1 MKNQKS
7 KISMAIGA
15 AVIPLVLSMPLTAFA
30 KEAAKAQS
38 ATVGKANVA
47 NSKDAATDNA
57 KANIRKEI
65 VKEAADA
72 ARATTTALAALNKKQ
87 PKQAQAALQVAA
99 GNLNLLLA
107 RDPTLGMLPID
118 FQVQVFEGVSN
129 LKTIKKLED
138 ELEDLIDDKHYQSAR
153 PIVDSLVDE
162 IRVTTVFL
170 PLATYPAAIDLAAP
184 LIDAG
189 KLDEA
194 KQVLYDA
201 IGTLV
206 SIEEITPLSIIRAED
221 KLSEAFQIE
230 NKDKADLSKQETKDK
245 ISKLVNE
252 ARQNIKVAQALG
264 YGTKDD
270 YDDLYDD
277 IDTLKK
283 AIGTYGFKGE
293 WSKVKKSL
301 SAFKNKIIHP
311 RS

>member
-65 VKEAADA
+65 VNEAADA

-252 ARQNIKVAQALG
+252 ALQNIKVAQALG

>member
-38 ATVGKANVA
+38 ATVGKANIA

>member
-189 KLDEA
+189 KLEEA

>member
-1 MKNQKS
+1 MKNQKL
-7 KISMAIGA
+7 KINAAIGVA
-15 AVIPLVLSMPLTAFA
+15 IIPLALSVPLTTFA
-30 KEAAKAQS
+30 KGEAKTPAASTSKTIAS
-38 ATVGKANVA
+38 
-47 NSKDAATDNA
+47 NSKKDATDNT

-72 ARATTTALAALNKKQ
+72 SRATETALIALNKKQ
-87 PKQAQAALQVAA
+87 PKQALAALKVAS
-99 GNLNLLLA
+99 GNLDLLLA
-107 RDPTLGMLPID
+107 RAPTLGMLPID

-162 IRVTTVFL
+162 IRLTTVYL
-170 PLATYPAAIDLAAP
+170 PLATYPAAIDLAVP
-184 LIDAG
+184 LIDEG

-201 IGTLV
+201 LDTLV
-206 SIEEITPLSIIRAED
+206 STEEITPLSIIRAEE
-221 KLSEAFQIE
+221 KLSEAFQVE
-230 NKDKADLSKQETKDK
+230 NKDKADLSKQGTKDK
-245 ISKLVNE
+245 ISILVNE